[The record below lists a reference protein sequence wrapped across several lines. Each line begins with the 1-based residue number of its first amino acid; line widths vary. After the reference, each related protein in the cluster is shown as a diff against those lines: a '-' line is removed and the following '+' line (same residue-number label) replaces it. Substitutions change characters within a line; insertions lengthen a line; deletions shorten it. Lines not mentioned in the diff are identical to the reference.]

1 MAIEVKGNVGDRI
14 AGDDWKPTEESE
26 MAIGIGGLEIFEG
39 EVAEARG
46 FEARFK
52 VFEAFGR
59 SHFADAQNIG
69 LNFFDD
75 GDNGDDGSLGFW
87 FGVDFFAF
95 GKRDD
100 TQIIFEVIGGNDDRL
115 GGGDGGGNG
124 EKESEE
130 AEGDW
135 NWGEHMSQS
144 KKTDNEK
151 ARGFLG
157 AWDEWLGEV

>member
-1 MAIEVKGNVGDRI
+1 MAIEVEGSVGDRI

-59 SHFADAQNIG
+59 SHFADTQNIG
-69 LNFFDD
+69 LYFFDD
-75 GDNGDDGSLGFW
+75 GDDGDDGSLGFW

-95 GKRDD
+95 GDGLNA
-100 TQIIFEVIGGNDDRL
+100 QIIFEVIGGDDDWF
-115 GGGDGGGNG
+115 GGGDGGGDG
-124 EKESEE
+124 AKESEE
-130 AEGDW
+130 AEG
-135 NWGEHMSQS
+135 NWGEHMGQS
-144 KKTDNEK
+144 KKTGNEK
-151 ARGFLG
+151 GG
-157 AWDEWLGEV
+157 VG